1 MVLLLPIPSK
11 PTCKYIIHC
20 NIFTSND
27 CSNSDSC
34 INGLMSLVKTR
45 TGYYISI
52 QQIKV
57 TLQKRV
63 QFRLDGLPPVEREK
77 KRHSIKDF
85 TPPQLPSPNQ
95 KTIYK
100 KKVLKIEKLVLNTCH
115 ACCPGLMQYMCLSF
129 EFTIFRLPRSL
140 VGTPLKPGDIIMEI
154 NGIPIINQNQEEVNN
169 YKY

>member
-1 MVLLLPIPSK
+1 
-11 PTCKYIIHC
+11 
-20 NIFTSND
+20 
-27 CSNSDSC
+27 
-34 INGLMSLVKTR
+34 MSLVKTR
-45 TGYYISI
+45 AGYCISI

-100 KKVLKIEKLVLNTCH
+100 KKVLKIEKLVLNIFFE
-115 ACCPGLMQYMCLSF
+115 YMSCLLLWPDPVQVLII
-129 EFTIFRLPRSL
+129 EFIIFRLPRSL